1 MTSGDLAISR
11 SSDPIAR
18 SPDRQTSMAN
28 REIEYQQAMAYIQHM
43 YDTRHQIF
51 QFAVALN
58 TALLAAIFQ
67 FVKTDSGQLALSALG
82 GVVTI
87 AVTLMARRSHAYLVV
102 LEQYV
107 MELETELGFG
117 LVKTTGA
124 RMPKGIDSTL
134 YLHFIYWLLVFVWL
148 ALIGYFALDF

>member
-1 MTSGDLAISR
+1 MPTG
-11 SSDPIAR
+11 
-18 SPDRQTSMAN
+18 N
-28 REIEYQQAMAYIQHM
+28 REVEYAQGMAYIQHM

-58 TALLAAIFQ
+58 SALLAAIFQ
-67 FVKTDSGQLALSALG
+67 FVKADTGRLALSALG

-87 AVTLMARRSHAYLVV
+87 TVTLMARRSRAYLVV

-107 MELETELGFG
+107 AELEGELGFG

-134 YLHFIYWLLVFVWL
+134 YLHFIYWLLIVVWL
-148 ALIGYFALDF
+148 ILIIYFAALA